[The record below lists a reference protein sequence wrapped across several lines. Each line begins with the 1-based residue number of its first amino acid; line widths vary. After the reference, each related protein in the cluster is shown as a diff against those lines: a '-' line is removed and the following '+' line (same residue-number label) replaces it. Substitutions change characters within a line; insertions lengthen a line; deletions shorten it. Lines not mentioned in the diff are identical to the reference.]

1 MGMILT
7 NANKLIVVLY
17 NDNATAL
24 ARLYELTPTAGST
37 TINASYISLA
47 QKNSIFCAYDTI
59 NDLVFIS
66 GETSTG
72 AGNIRIVKGATF
84 NFDQMTFSSYTDCGY
99 AVSPLGV
106 YTSQDSFVSLTNQ
119 IYTNSSGVYRLLYDN
134 VNLYWYIV
142 FVANTNSNSL
152 TPSKPIVYIQ
162 QPVLPSTVNSTDP
175 EVGQYEYLP
184 NGDLSLI
191 TESDMVQ
198 IDKSEYATADV
209 VNLGKLREGL
219 NNRMRCRIRAE
230 SIFVKISS
238 SGYPFAMERV
248 AANADIVGD
257 RKTVV
262 EVD

>member
-1 MGMILT
+1 M
-7 NANKLIVVLY
+7 
-17 NDNATAL
+17 
-24 ARLYELTPTAGST
+24 
-37 TINASYISLA
+37 
-47 QKNSIFCAYDTI
+47 
-59 NDLVFIS
+59 FIS
-66 GETSTG
+66 GQTIVG
-72 AGNIRIVKGATF
+72 ALYAGNIRIVKGATW

-134 VNLYWYIV
+134 VNSYWYIV
-142 FVANTNSNSL
+142 FVANTYSNSL
-152 TPSKPIVYIQ
+152 TASKPIVYIQ

-191 TESDMVQ
+191 TESDMVK

-248 AANADIVGD
+248 AADADVVGN